1 MCAVQGVWIDK
12 EKTVNT
18 LSCWLAV
25 PSTSSSP
32 EAPPGFLWPA
42 AVLAVVTGA
51 AMLSRRI
58 AG

>member
-1 MCAVQGVWIDK
+1 MAQGVWIDK

-25 PSTSSSP
+25 PSSGSS